1 MKAAK
6 NSRNWAFCRGVEPG
20 LNRFLPV
27 SVERDQLSCLPEP
40 LTPAK
45 GFSWSRHTSPWR
57 SATFFIISITS
68 WFWSQAELASENTG
82 AISC

>member
-68 WFWSQAELASENTG
+68 WFWSQAALALV
-82 AISC
+82 